1 MSNVEILSSVKH
13 ANLRVKQGFSSDF
26 GDNIMA
32 AVTFPEE
39 FVVLSGHFP
48 LIFREN
54 VDSDGDDF
62 LCVALMGL
70 EQNENL
76 FLNLQGYPNPQFP
89 LTMKIRPFMVGED
102 PNDPQRGS
110 VFIDTSSSRLTIDP
124 DEGEALFDE
133 NGQHTEFLK
142 GRISQLELC
151 YSGRKK
157 GIGFIQMLR
166 DYDLLEPFNADL
178 KFKDNTQKTITGFYG
193 VNVERLNELPAQS
206 LKKLSDKGYLMPCY
220 LAVASLARL
229 GDLIERKN
237 ALIDK

>member
-1 MSNVEILSSVKH
+1 MSEIEILSPSKH
-13 ANLRVKQGFSSDF
+13 ANLRVKLGFSPEY
-26 GDNIMA
+26 GDDLMA

-39 FVVLSGHFP
+39 FIVLAANFP
-48 LIFREN
+48 IIFREN
-54 VDSDGDDF
+54 PESDDDEF
-62 LCVALMGL
+62 LCIALMGL

-76 FLNLQGYPNPQFP
+76 FLNLQGYPTPEFP

-102 PNDPQRGS
+102 PNDTQKGS
-110 VFIDTSSSRLTIDP
+110 VFIDTASARLTTNS
-124 DEGEALFDE
+124 DEGVALFDE
-133 NGQHTEFLK
+133 NGNYTDFLK

-193 VNVERLNELPAQS
+193 VNIERLNELPGPA

-237 ALIDK
+237 SLID